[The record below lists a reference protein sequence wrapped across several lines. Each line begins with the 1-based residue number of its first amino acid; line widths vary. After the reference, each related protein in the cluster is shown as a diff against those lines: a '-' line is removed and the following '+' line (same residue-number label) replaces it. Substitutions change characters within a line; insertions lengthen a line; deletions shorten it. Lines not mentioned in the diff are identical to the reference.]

1 MDRNYQDRK
10 WWAFFWIWITAI
22 MLCII
27 GNHASKCIDWWI
39 EIKQNC
45 CWYSSS
51 WLAYFEVLVW
61 YNGPLGLGPLSH
73 AVKKH
78 RSYTYFFLLI
88 LWNNNLFFSLFLI
101 GELFRYYQKI
111 AAVQNFLTANI
122 SNAILKPV
130 KQMLYKKLDMI
141 ETWGCQV
148 SFKHTSPGK

>member
-1 MDRNYQDRK
+1 MMGFFLNLDNCNNVVDHWKPCIKMHWLVNRNQAELLLVQFK
-10 WWAFFWIWITAI
+10 LIGVFWSFGLVQWSTWV
-22 MLCII
+22 
-27 GNHASKCIDWWI
+27 GS
-39 EIKQNC
+39 IK
-45 CWYSSS
+45 SR
-51 WLAYFEVLVW
+51 
-61 YNGPLGLGPLSH
+61 G
-73 AVKKH
+73 KKN

-148 SFKHTSPGK
+148 SFKHTIPGK